1 MTVLI
6 VLTTAGT
13 NTGPFNLFSNLD
25 GYTTAF
31 ESGVAK
37 SALVAGYTSTL
48 VPDGT
53 TNIRVQSVGACT
65 NFIDIAIGAVPT
77 TTTTTTG
84 GTSTL
89 SFNFVGGNDVDTNGS
104 FSFTLTNALSSNITI
119 TGASVTTY
127 SNPGCSGTT
136 GSASQVGIATI
147 TAGNTTTS
155 VNSNSIVCPG
165 SFARVNFITVNGN
178 SLTDGSTIVIGGT
191 TVTISIPN
199 TCGSGC
205 LA

>member
-25 GYTTAF
+25 GFTTAF

-37 SALVAGYTSTL
+37 SALVAGYTSSL

-53 TNIRVQSVGACT
+53 TTIRVQSVGACT
-65 NFIDIAIGAVPT
+65 NFIDIVIGAT

-84 GTSTL
+84 TPSTL
-89 SFNFVGGNDVDTNGS
+89 SFNYVGGNGVDTNGS
-104 FSFTLTNALSSNITI
+104 FSFTLTNSISSNITI
-119 TGASVTTY
+119 TGTSVTTF
-127 SNPGCSGTT
+127 SDPGCSGTT
-136 GSASQVGIATI
+136 SSDTQSGAATI
-147 TAGNTTTS
+147 TAGNTTTTA
-155 VNSNSIVCPG
+155 NSSSIVCPG
-165 SFARVNFITVNGN
+165 SFRRVNSITVNGTP
-178 SLTDGSTIVIGGT
+178 LTDGGTIVIGGT

>member
-84 GTSTL
+84 GTAIL
-89 SFNFVGGNDVDTNGS
+89 SVSYVGGNGVDTNGQFYFNLS
-104 FSFTLTNALSSNITI
+104 SALSSNVTI
-119 TGASVTTY
+119 TGASVNEFA
-127 SNPGCSGTT
+127 NPGCTGAT
-136 GSASQVGIATI
+136 GSASQAGMATI
-147 TAGNTTTS
+147 TAGNLNTI
-155 VNSNSIVCPG
+155 VNSNSGVCPG
-165 SFARVNFITVNGN
+165 SFSFVGGITVNGTP
-178 SLTDGSTIVIGGT
+178 LTDGGTIVIGGT
-191 TVTISIPN
+191 TVTISIPS